1 MNTPENTV
9 KKQIDK
15 LLKAYEFVE
24 VPNIL
29 IPSITASLSS
39 VSIHSGPNIR
49 YALEAPYTTKIK
61 LLWWYKPNAGAYGRA
76 GIPDYIG
83 CLAGK
88 MFGIEAKAN
97 GNGLTKL
104 QEVCVDQIRES
115 LGRVFV
121 IHGQTDLTRQ
131 IILNYEYAELEEWL
145 KEAHAAYKARNVM
158 GISQDA

>member
-24 VPNIL
+24 VP
-29 IPSITASLSS
+29 ITHIHYPPPSS
-39 VSIHSGPNIR
+39 VQSGPPMS

-97 GNGLTKL
+97 GNRLTKL
-104 QEVCVDQIRES
+104 QEVCVGQIREA
-115 LGRVFV
+115 LGRVFI
-121 IHGQTDLTRQ
+121 IHGQTGLTRQ
-131 IILNYEYAELEEWL
+131 ILLNQEYAELEEWL
-145 KEAHAAYKARNVM
+145 KEEHAAYKARNVM
-158 GISQDA
+158 GISQDV

>member
-1 MNTPENTV
+1 MNTPENNV

-24 VPNIL
+24 VPFF
-29 IPSITASLSS
+29 PQPITEWPDAFN
-39 VSIHSGPNIR
+39 VNK
-49 YALEAPYTTKIK
+49 YTTKIK

-76 GIPDYIG
+76 GIPDYVG

-104 QEVCVDQIRES
+104 QEVCVQQIRES

-121 IHGQTDLTRQ
+121 IHGQTDFTRQ
-131 IILNYEYAELEEWL
+131 ILLNQEYAELEEWL
-145 KEAHAAYKARNVM
+145 KEEHAAYKARNVM
-158 GISQDA
+158 GISQDV